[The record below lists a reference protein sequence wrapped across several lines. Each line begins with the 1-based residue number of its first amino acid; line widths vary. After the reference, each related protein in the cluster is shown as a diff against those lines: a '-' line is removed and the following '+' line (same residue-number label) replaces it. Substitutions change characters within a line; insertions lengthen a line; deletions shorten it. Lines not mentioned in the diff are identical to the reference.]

1 MYPFYIRKPRIAL
14 MENIDQFLSQL
25 KDAIW
30 SIPLLIFLIG
40 TGAYLTIILKG
51 VQFRYLGYAIK
62 QVFARARDNSEGDI
76 SPFEALMTSLAGAI
90 GTGTIVGVATGLAV
104 GGIGSIFWMWVTAFV
119 GMATKYAE
127 SLLAVKYRVLDARG
141 EMMGGPAQYIEKGL
155 GWKWMAFLFAIF
167 GAVGAITTGNLVQT
181 NAITEAVNHLTPV
194 DPWWTGIIIAAI
206 TGLVILGG
214 VRSIG
219 HVAGVLVPIM
229 ALFYMAGGLVIIAIH
244 FDKIPEAFALIFKTA
259 FSGQAATGGFLGSTV
274 MMAIQSGVS
283 RSVFSNEAGLGIS
296 SIAAAAAKTDSPG
309 RQGMITMTG
318 ALVSTVLVCTV
329 TGLVLAVTG
338 VHGATNE
345 AGDVLN
351 GAGMAFAAFG
361 STIAG
366 GGYIVSIGLILFAFS
381 TVIAWAY
388 YGEKCFEYI
397 FGSRSVIF
405 YRILFTLIVIPG
417 AVMKMEIAWYLADIT
432 NGLMVIP
439 NLIALIAL
447 SGVILAENQRFLDL
461 VKEEKIQDEKI
472 ALQKVFES
480 KQ

>member
-1 MYPFYIRKPRIAL
+1 

-62 QVFARARDNSEGDI
+62 QVFAGVRTNSQGDI

-104 GGIGSIFWMWVTAFV
+104 GGLGSIFWMWITAFV

-127 SLLAVKYRVLDARG
+127 SMLAVKYRVLDERG

-155 GWKWMAFLFAIF
+155 GWKWMAFLFALF
-167 GAVGAITTGNLVQT
+167 GAIGAITTGNLVQT
-181 NAITEAVNHLTPV
+181 NAMSEAISHFKAI
-194 DPWWTGIIIAAI
+194 DPWLIGVIIAAI
-206 TGLVILGG
+206 TGLVIIGG
-214 VRSIG
+214 VKSIG

-229 ALFYMAGGLVIIAIH
+229 ALFYMAGGLIIIAMH
-244 FDKIPEAFALIFKTA
+244 FDKIPGAFLLILKSA
-259 FSGQAATGGFLGSTV
+259 FTGQAATGGFLGSTV
-274 MMAIQSGVS
+274 LMAVQSGVS

-296 SIAAAAAKTDSPG
+296 AIAAAAAKTDSPG

-338 VHGATNE
+338 VHGALNE
-345 AGDVLN
+345 KGEVLN
-351 GAGMAFAAFG
+351 GASMAFQAFG

-388 YGEKCFEYI
+388 YGEKCCEYI
-397 FGSRSVIF
+397 FGGRSVIF

-417 AVMKMEIAWYLADIT
+417 AAMKMEIAWYLADIT

-439 NLIALIAL
+439 NLIALIGL
-447 SGVILAENQRFLDL
+447 SSVILAENKRFLEL
-461 VKEEKIQDEKI
+461 VKQEK
-472 ALQKVFES
+472 LQSKKAIFEIS
-480 KQ
+480 EQ